1 MRDKLLFI
9 LLVAAFLVAAF
20 EDVPQ
25 DGYNYA
31 FFGSVLGAIS
41 NFGNSILGTIGNSA
55 LGALGG
61 VSNDFFTKLFGGNTS
76 QDLINQQREYNW
88 NMMMQQYKNQLE
100 LQKQQQ
106 GYNTSMA
113 YRSNQWQNEYLKKMQ
128 DYATAQWNA
137 QFNKEANYNSP
148 VAQVKRLQDAG
159 FNPSVLMGN
168 FGQIGGAASGSS
180 VASPSVSAP
189 TAASGLGSAAGAL
202 PIDYS
207 SYGLAESERLKNI
220 SEMAKINNML
230 PAEKDEKFANAGKLR
245 AEMEKLISEKD
256 LNELYQVGTE
266 LDNALKQTF
275 GYDEAKAKIDA
286 LRKQIDL
293 FAIQG
298 EVLNV
303 DKELK
308 MVQKT
313 LADEEV
319 QAAVTKNRY
328 LGQLLQAYHDNLVSI
343 KNLNEAK
350 TKTEGSVQGELNT
363 RSALNVANTKTI
375 DAVREFKT
383 SYEKAIS
390 EQENIKSW
398 LAQKTK
404 DGQLDALISKF
415 ESDDALNQEKRQDAI
430 NKLKRLKRIAEQ
442 KNSGLI
448 DQDVDALLGWFS
460 ELVGLSIHGS
470 ASYSE

>member
-1 MRDKLLFI
+1 MKNKLFYLSLI
-9 LLVAAFLVAAF
+9 AAFVVAIF
-20 EDVPQ
+20 EDVPK

-31 FFGSVLGAIS
+31 FFGSVLGALS
-41 NFGNSILGTIGNSA
+41 NFGNSIIGTIGNSA

-76 QDLINQQREYNW
+76 QDLLNQQREYNW

-100 LQKQQQ
+100 LQRQQQ

-207 SYGLAESERLKNI
+207 SFGLAESERLKNL
-220 SEMAKINNML
+220 SEMAKINVML
-230 PAEKDEKFANAGKLR
+230 PAEKDEKIANADKLR
-245 AEMEKLISEKD
+245 AEMEKLLSERD
-256 LNELYQVGTE
+256 LNEAYQTGTE

-275 GYDEAKAKIDA
+275 GYDEAKAKLDA
-286 LRKQIDL
+286 LRTQIDY
-293 FAIQG
+293 FA
-298 EVLNV
+298 
-303 DKELK
+303 LK
-308 MVQKT
+308 GDLTEAQTALTKVQKA
-313 LADEEV
+313 LADEDV
-319 QAAVTKNRY
+319 KSAVEHNRRI
-328 LGQLLQAYHDNLVSI
+328 GEILQKYIDNLQSI
-343 KNLNEAK
+343 TELNKAK
-350 TKTEGSVQGELNT
+350 TVTEGSIRGELDT
-363 RSALNVANTKTI
+363 RSALNVANTKTL
-375 DAVREFKT
+375 DSVRDFKS
-383 SYEKAIS
+383 SYEKAVS
-390 EQENIKSW
+390 EQESIKSW

-404 DGQLDALISKF
+404 DGQLDALISGL
-415 ESDDALNQEKRQDAI
+415 EADDALSQEKRTRAI
-430 NKLKRLKRIAEQ
+430 NELRKLKKIQ
-442 KNSGLI
+442 SSYNNSQTKLE
-448 DQDVDALLGWFS
+448 VDAALQNLFDIIGLHTS
-460 ELVGLSIHGS
+460 VGVSNK
-470 ASYSE
+470 